1 MHVQDGGD
9 RVGNKKTATFAMRM
23 TPAKKERM
31 EEFFEELGLSLAYGV
46 NIFFEHAIMAAG
58 LPFEVKL
65 NGEKKTVF
73 SEEELSGPRTAQ
85 LAIRLDP
92 YKKSQ
97 IEYTFKELGMTVSEA
112 VNIYFEQCLLEWGI
126 PFRVGY
132 PKPNET
138 TLAVMRET
146 AEREAKGIRPE
157 KTYSSVEELFKD
169 LDADD

>member
-1 MHVQDGGD
+1 MA
-9 RVGNKKTATFAMRM
+9 NKTATFTMRM
-23 TPAKKERM
+23 TPAKKQRM

-46 NIFFEHAIMAAG
+46 NIFFEHCIMAAG

-65 NGEKKTVF
+65 TGEKKTVF
-73 SEEELSGPRTAQ
+73 TDEESSGMKTAQ

-92 YKKSQ
+92 YKKGQ
-97 IEYTFKELGMTVSEA
+97 VEYIFKELGMTMSEA
-112 VNIYFEQCLLEWGI
+112 VNIYFEQCLLDWGI

-132 PKPNET
+132 PKPNAE
-138 TLAVMRET
+138 TLAVMRES

-157 KTYSSVEELFKD
+157 KIYSSVEELFED

>member
-1 MHVQDGGD
+1 MA
-9 RVGNKKTATFAMRM
+9 NKTATFTMRM

-46 NIFFEHAIMAAG
+46 NIFFEHCIMAAG

-65 NGEKKTVF
+65 TGEKKTVF
-73 SEEELSGPRTAQ
+73 TEEETFGMKTAQ

-92 YKKSQ
+92 YKKAQ
-97 IEYTFKELGMTVSEA
+97 AEYTFKELGMTMSEA

-132 PKPNET
+132 PKPNAE
-138 TLAVMRET
+138 TLAVMRESD
-146 AEREAKGIRPE
+146 EMEKKGILPS
-157 KTYSSVEELFKD
+157 KAYSSVDEMMKD
-169 LDADD
+169 LLDD

>member
-1 MHVQDGGD
+1 MA
-9 RVGNKKTATFAMRM
+9 KKTTTFTMRM
-23 TPAKKERM
+23 TPAKKQRM

-46 NIFFEHAIMAAG
+46 KIFFEHCIMAAG

-65 NGEKKTVF
+65 TGEKKTVF
-73 SEEELSGPRTAQ
+73 KEEASGMKTAQ

-92 YKKSQ
+92 YKKAQ
-97 IEYTFKELGMTVSEA
+97 VEYTFKELGMTMSEA

-138 TLAVMRET
+138 TLAVMRES
-146 AEREAKGIRPE
+146 EEMEAKGILPS
-157 KTYSSVEELFKD
+157 KAYSSVEEMMKD
-169 LDADD
+169 LLDD